1 MNNNNKDYILKLA
14 HDSKVKFIRLW
25 FTDILGFLKS
35 FAITIEE
42 LEDALEEG
50 VRFDGSTLHGFIR
63 NDEREMFALPDP
75 STFKILPW
83 RPKEDSVAR
92 MFCDIYT
99 SDMVPYEG
107 DSRWIL
113 KKNLKKAADKGFT
126 FYTGPEIEFFLFKN
140 SEKPEFLDRGG
151 YFDLTPL
158 DIASDYRRQAVLTLE
173 DMGIDVLTSH
183 HEAAYSQHEIDLR
196 HADALST
203 ADNIMSFRLIVKEIA
218 QLNGIYAS
226 FMPKPLANQNGSGMH
241 IHQSIFK
248 EDENIFFDKKNA
260 SLISKEGKQ
269 YIAGLMKHS
278 SEFCAVTNQ
287 WINSYKRLIF
297 GFESPTHVTWSTT
310 SQSALIR
317 VPQCKPGK
325 PNSMRVELRIPDPS
339 CNPYLALS
347 VILSAGLKGIDE
359 KYELPTQIESLK
371 DIDYSDFEKK
381 GIRPLPKQLNEAL
394 AEFEKSELMFETLGE
409 TVFNSFVENK
419 KHEIAKFNSRITDYE
434 INEYLPIL

>member
-1 MNNNNKDYILKLA
+1 MDNNKDYILKLA

-50 VRFDGSTLHGFIR
+50 VRFDGSTLQGFIR
-63 NDEREMFALPDP
+63 KDEREMFAIPDP

-83 RPKEDSVAR
+83 RPQEDSVAR

-140 SEKPEFLDRGG
+140 SEKPEFLDKGG

-158 DIASDYRRQAVLTLE
+158 DIASDYRRQTVLTLE
-173 DMGIDVLTSH
+173 NMGIDVLTSH

-196 HADALST
+196 HTDALST

-218 QLNGIYAS
+218 QLNNIYAS
-226 FMPKPLANQNGSGMH
+226 FMPKPHATQNGSGMH
-241 IHQSIFK
+241 IHQSLFK
-248 EDENIFFDKKNA
+248 EDENIFFDTRN
-260 SLISKEGKQ
+260 SNLISEKGKQ

-297 GFESPTHVTWSTT
+297 GFESPTHITWSTT

-317 VPQCKPGK
+317 VPQCKPDK

-347 VILSAGLKGIDE
+347 VILSAGLKGIDN
-359 KYELPTQIESLK
+359 KYELPSQVETDK
-371 DIDYSDFEKK
+371 NFDVADFEKK

-409 TVFNSFVENK
+409 TVFNSFIENK
-419 KHEIAKFNSRITDYE
+419 KHEISKFNSTITDYE